1 MSLKHRLKCGL
12 WSLSFK
18 QKIGTI
24 KINYEHLEQ
33 RLRIVLATSNHGKV
47 KEFQSWIK
55 EYEVVAYSDI
65 MEPFEIDETGTTF
78 KENALIKARAV
89 YEKLDTKND
98 IVLSDDSGISV
109 PLLGGAPGIY
119 SARYAGVNA
128 NAKDNLNK
136 LIAALK
142 EKGVQSTPA
151 FYTAAIALVC
161 AKGEFCVHGW
171 MHGEAIAEARGN
183 NGFGYDPMFIPC
195 GYTQTLGELDES
207 VKKAFSHRARAL
219 ELAHIVLN
227 SLK

>member
-33 RLRIVLATSNHGKV
+33 RLRIVLATSNQGKV

>member
-1 MSLKHRLKCGL
+1 M
-12 WSLSFK
+12 
-18 QKIGTI
+18 
-24 KINYEHLEQ
+24 
-33 RLRIVLATSNHGKV
+33 RIILATSNQGKV
-47 KEFQSWIK
+47 KEFQSWIS

-65 MEPFEIDETGTTF
+65 MAPFEIDETGLTF

-89 YEKLDTKND
+89 YEKLDNKND

-109 PLLGGAPGIY
+109 PSLGGIPGIY
-119 SARYAGVNA
+119 SARYAGINA
-128 NAKDNLNK
+128 NAKDNLAK

-142 EKGVQSTPA
+142 DNGIEKTPA

-161 AKGEFCVHGW
+161 QKGEFCVHGW
-171 MHGEAIAEARGN
+171 MHGEAIAQARGN

-219 ELAHIVLN
+219 ELAYIVLK

>member
-1 MSLKHRLKCGL
+1 M
-12 WSLSFK
+12 
-18 QKIGTI
+18 
-24 KINYEHLEQ
+24 
-33 RLRIVLATSNHGKV
+33 RIVLATSNQGKV
-47 KEFQSWIK
+47 KEFQSWIS

-128 NAKDNLNK
+128 NAKDNLHK

-142 EKGVQSTPA
+142 EKNVQRTPA

-161 AKGEFCVHGW
+161 QKGEFCVHGW
-171 MHGEAIAEARGN
+171 MHGEAIAEERGN

-195 GYTQTLGELDES
+195 GYNQTLGELNES
-207 VKKAFSHRARAL
+207 VKKVFSHRARAL
-219 ELAHIVLN
+219 ELAYIVIN

>member
-1 MSLKHRLKCGL
+1 M
-12 WSLSFK
+12 
-18 QKIGTI
+18 
-24 KINYEHLEQ
+24 EQ
-33 RLRIVLATSNHGKV
+33 HLRIILATSNQGKV
-47 KEFQSWIK
+47 KEFQSWIS

-65 MEPFEIDETGTTF
+65 MAPFEIDETGLTF

-89 YEKLDTKND
+89 YEKLDNKND

-109 PLLGGAPGIY
+109 PSLGGIPGIY
-119 SARYAGVNA
+119 SARYAGINA
-128 NAKDNLNK
+128 NAKDNLAK

-142 EKGVQSTPA
+142 DNGIEKTPA

-161 AKGEFCVHGW
+161 QKGEFCVHGW
-171 MHGEAIAEARGN
+171 MHGEAIAQARGN

-227 SLK
+227 SLNFL